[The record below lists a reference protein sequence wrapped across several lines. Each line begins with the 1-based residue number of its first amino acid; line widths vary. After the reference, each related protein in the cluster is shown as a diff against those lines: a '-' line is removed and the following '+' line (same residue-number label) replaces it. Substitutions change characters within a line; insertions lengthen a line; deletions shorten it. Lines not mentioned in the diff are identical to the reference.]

1 MTTSKQRLDQKFAL
15 FAVEHKRQQIFWS
28 TMTQPT
34 ITWVAL
40 GLTYSTL
47 TSDGAAQHAWF
58 AGMCALC
65 GVQIAYAWY
74 LSETAK

>member
-1 MTTSKQRLDQKFAL
+1 MTTSKQKLAQKFAI
-15 FAVEHKRQQIFWS
+15 FAIEHRRHQIFWS

-47 TSDGAAQHAWF
+47 TSEAEAQHAWF
-58 AGMCALC
+58 AGMFALY
-65 GVQIAYAWY
+65 GAQIAYAWS
-74 LSETAK
+74 LSERAK

>member
-1 MTTSKQRLDQKFAL
+1 MTTSKQKLAQKFAV
-15 FAVEHKRQQIFWS
+15 FAIEQRRRQIFWS

-47 TSDGAAQHAWF
+47 TSETEAQHAWF
-58 AGMCALC
+58 AGMFTLYGA
-65 GVQIAYAWY
+65 QIAYAWS
-74 LSETAK
+74 LSERAK

>member
-1 MTTSKQRLDQKFAL
+1 MTTSKQKLAQKFAI
-15 FAVEHKRQQIFWS
+15 FAIEYRRQQIFWS

-47 TSDGAAQHAWF
+47 TSEAEAQHAWF
-58 AGMCALC
+58 AGMFALY
-65 GVQIAYAWY
+65 GAQIAYAWS
-74 LSETAK
+74 LSERAK

>member
-1 MTTSKQRLDQKFAL
+1 MTTSKQKLAQKFAIL
-15 FAVEHKRQQIFWS
+15 AIKHRRQQIFWS

-47 TSDGAAQHAWF
+47 TSEAEAQHAWF
-58 AGMCALC
+58 AGMFALY
-65 GVQIAYAWY
+65 GAQIAYAWS
-74 LSETAK
+74 LSERAK

>member
-1 MTTSKQRLDQKFAL
+1 MSTSKQRLAQKFAA
-15 FAVEHKRQQIFWS
+15 FAVECKRREIFWS

-47 TSDGAAQHAWF
+47 TTDDAAQHAWF
-58 AGMCALC
+58 AGMLALY
-65 GVQIAYAWY
+65 GAQIAHAWY
-74 LSETAK
+74 LSETTE

>member
-1 MTTSKQRLDQKFAL
+1 MTTFKQRLAQKFAL
-15 FAVEHKRQQIFWS
+15 FTVEHKRQQIFWS

-47 TSDGAAQHAWF
+47 TSDGAVQHAWF
-58 AGMCALC
+58 AGMFALY

>member
-1 MTTSKQRLDQKFAL
+1 MTTSKQKLAQKFAV
-15 FAVEHKRQQIFWS
+15 FAIEQSRQQIFWS

-47 TSDGAAQHAWF
+47 TSEAEAKHAWF
-58 AGMCALC
+58 AGMFALY
-65 GVQIAYAWY
+65 GAQIAYAWS
-74 LSETAK
+74 LSERAK

>member
-1 MTTSKQRLDQKFAL
+1 MTTSKQKLAQKFAV
-15 FAVEHKRQQIFWS
+15 FAIEQRRRQIFWS

-47 TSDGAAQHAWF
+47 TSETEAQHAWF
-58 AGMCALC
+58 AGMFALY
-65 GVQIAYAWY
+65 GAQIAYAWS
-74 LSETAK
+74 LSERAK

>member
-1 MTTSKQRLDQKFAL
+1 MTTSKQKLAQKFAI
-15 FAVEHKRQQIFWS
+15 FAIEHRRQQIFWS

-47 TSDGAAQHAWF
+47 TSEAEAQHAWF
-58 AGMCALC
+58 AGMFALY
-65 GVQIAYAWY
+65 GAHIAYAWS
-74 LSETAK
+74 LLERTK

>member
-1 MTTSKQRLDQKFAL
+1 MTTSKQKLAQKFAI
-15 FAVEHKRQQIFWS
+15 FAIEQRRRQIFWS

-47 TSDGAAQHAWF
+47 TSETEAQHAWF
-58 AGMCALC
+58 AGMFALY
-65 GVQIAYAWY
+65 GAQIAYAWS
-74 LSETAK
+74 LSERAK

>member
-1 MTTSKQRLDQKFAL
+1 MTTSKQKLAQKFAV
-15 FAVEHKRQQIFWS
+15 FAIEQRRRQIFWS

-47 TSDGAAQHAWF
+47 TSEAEAQHAWF
-58 AGMCALC
+58 AGMFALY
-65 GVQIAYAWY
+65 GAQIAYAWS
-74 LSETAK
+74 LSERAK

>member
-1 MTTSKQRLDQKFAL
+1 MATSKQRLAQKFAV
-15 FAVEHKRQQIFWS
+15 FAVEHKRRQIFWS

-47 TSDGAAQHAWF
+47 TSETEAQHAWF
-58 AGMCALC
+58 AGMFALY
-65 GVQIAYAWY
+65 GAQIAYAWS
-74 LSETAK
+74 LSERAK

>member
-1 MTTSKQRLDQKFAL
+1 MTTSKQKLAQKFAI
-15 FAVEHKRQQIFWS
+15 FAIEHRRQQIFRS

-47 TSDGAAQHAWF
+47 TSEAEAQHAWF
-58 AGMCALC
+58 AGMFALY
-65 GVQIAYAWY
+65 GAQIAYAWS
-74 LSETAK
+74 LSERAK

>member
-1 MTTSKQRLDQKFAL
+1 MTTSKQKLAQKFAI
-15 FAVEHKRQQIFWS
+15 FAIEHRRQQILWS

-47 TSDGAAQHAWF
+47 TSEAEAQHAWF
-58 AGMCALC
+58 AGMFALY
-65 GVQIAYAWY
+65 GAQIAYAWS
-74 LSETAK
+74 LSERAK

>member
-1 MTTSKQRLDQKFAL
+1 MTTSKQRLAQKFAV
-15 FAVEHKRQQIFWS
+15 FAVEQRRQQIFWS

-47 TSDGAAQHAWF
+47 TTDDTTQHAWF
-58 AGMCALC
+58 AGMFALY
-65 GVQIAYAWY
+65 GAQIAHAWY
-74 LSETAK
+74 LSETTK